1 MYVGGRKATQCLMLY
16 EFYAL
21 TTLYIYSVY
30 LLCMSVVFSTLSS
43 ISSFTSDYLLT
54 PINNFGIISAIR
66 ESSSSGLYGGVIGGV
81 VGVLIIL
88 VITLGII
95 FYRRK
100 KGKIYNHLLG

>member
-1 MYVGGRKATQCLMLY
+1 
-16 EFYAL
+16 
-21 TTLYIYSVY
+21 
-30 LLCMSVVFSTLSS
+30 
-43 ISSFTSDYLLT
+43 LT

-88 VITLGII
+88 GITLGII

>member
-1 MYVGGRKATQCLMLY
+1 
-16 EFYAL
+16 
-21 TTLYIYSVY
+21 
-30 LLCMSVVFSTLSS
+30 MSVGFSTLSS

-54 PINNFGIISAIR
+54 PVNSFGIISAIR
-66 ESSSSGLYGGVIGGV
+66 ESSSSDLFGGVIGGV

-100 KGKIYNHLLG
+100 KSKIYNHLLR